1 VKVTYRNEIAWL
13 AALTALGA
21 ALRVFHLGTQSL
33 WLDELF
39 SIAIARRDWNAVIY
53 STAQGDTNPPLFNLL
68 LYGVLQFGAD
78 EIAARAVSCLFSI
91 VTIPLFYALAR
102 QLFDA
107 RVAILATLALA
118 LNPFHILFAQ
128 EARMYSLLA
137 FLALASFLFF
147 LRVWKTNQPRDWL
160 LFALMQTLAFY
171 THSLAFL
178 NLLALDLFALMQRTT
193 LRARWRA
200 LGVAH
205 LGVAILF
212 APWVIVLLQQI
223 ARVQT
228 GFWGVPPSPLVLVT
242 TPYLMLF
249 SNTAPILFVPLGLFA
264 ALALGALATLA
275 ARRASSSEA
284 LLFALCVAV
293 VPLGLF
299 AALALGALAT
309 LAARR
314 ASSSEALLF
323 ALCVAVVPLVT
334 LFMISLA
341 RPMFVERTLI
351 ASSFGWYVL
360 IAWAVMNV
368 PPRALNRG
376 LGAVCLVVMLAALA
390 NYFFNPA
397 MQKPPFRD
405 AARALVAQFQAGDVV
420 AHTSDSSALAF
431 RYYAPQLP
439 NEFLAGDPDYTNET
453 TRGRSGRIAGLVPR
467 EMSEILAERSR
478 VWLIVALDHN
488 EAYQRAQV
496 QAFDA
501 RYRRAQLIE
510 VGKIALVL
518 YEEKR

>member
-1 VKVTYRNEIAWL
+1 MKVTYRNEIAWL

-293 VPLGLF
+293 VPL
-299 AALALGALAT
+299 
-309 LAARR
+309 
-314 ASSSEALLF
+314 
-323 ALCVAVVPLVT
+323 VT